1 MTDGGFVDKAGQLRA
16 LTERTVHSFGNTEM
30 AVASLQEVEAQLA
43 DLKNN
48 IISVAGFEGEHIFT
62 MLGTIDRANDILLTN
77 VQGLTNLM
85 ATLVEVGESI
95 NAAADYYGR

>member
-16 LTERTVHSFGNTEM
+16 LAERTTYPFANTEM
-30 AVASLQEVEAQLA
+30 SVASLQEAEAQLT
-43 DLKNN
+43 DLKNG

-85 ATLVEVGESI
+85 AAIVEIGEAI
-95 NAAADYYGR
+95 QAAANYYGR